1 METVHSQYDV
11 GNWTSIAV
19 DGQDR
24 PRISYEYNYYG
35 DLYCAWYDEPQG
47 VGQGA
52 YGLGSFSLAQPV
64 PNPSFGTSTIGFTV
78 SQRGSGTLAVFDASG
93 RLVRRR
99 DLGVYSRGD
108 HQVSVSGLAP
118 GLYLYRLEVGGLGGS
133 GRLVVVR

>member
-1 METVHSQYDV
+1 VETVHSQYDV
-11 GNWTSIAV
+11 GNWISIAV

-47 VGQGA
+47 VGQAA

-78 SQRGSGTLAVFDASG
+78 SQRGSGTLAVSTPPAGSFEEGISACT
-93 RLVRRR
+93 
-99 DLGVYSRGD
+99 
-108 HQVSVSGLAP
+108 P
-118 GLYLYRLEVGGLGGS
+118 GAITRS
-133 GRLVVVR
+133 A